1 MLRVFNLISVE
12 NIEAGAFAGCTSLT
26 IFAQAPSQP
35 SGWHPGWNPNN
46 RPVMW
51 GSTVSDEDEVFPIYT
66 AKLIGNYP
74 NPFNPETTISFS
86 VATEGNVVINIY
98 NVKGQKVKNLVNGNF
113 NTGMHSI
120 IWNGLSDNGQKVGTG
135 VYFYQ
140 MFTNDNV
147 DVKRMLLL
155 K

>member
-1 MLRVFNLISVE
+1 M
-12 NIEAGAFAGCTSLT
+12 
-26 IFAQAPSQP
+26 
-35 SGWHPGWNPNN
+35 
-46 RPVMW
+46 
-51 GSTVSDEDEVFPIYT
+51 GSPVSDEDEVFPIYT
-66 AKLIGNYP
+66 SKLIGNYP
-74 NPFNPETTISFS
+74 NPFNPETTIRFS
-86 VATEGNVVINIY
+86 VATEGNVIINVY
-98 NVKGQKVKNLVNGNF
+98 NVKGQKVKNLVNGDY

-120 IWNGLSDNGQKVGTG
+120 IWNGLSDNGQMSGAG